1 MRRGRSGRLAEV
13 RTCGHHGGV
22 ADAEATRL
30 MLEALFDIRAKV
42 TEIHEEILG
51 PDDDDEEEEEQEDT

>member
-1 MRRGRSGRLAEV
+1 
-13 RTCGHHGGV
+13 
-22 ADAEATRL
+22 

-42 TEIHEEILG
+42 TEIREEILG